1 MEYKLVA
8 LPTERRF
15 TITLNFPIGKT
26 IFHNE
31 VRFEGECKVA
41 NGNKVKITILEI
53 NWVDICD

>member
-53 NWVDICD
+53 N